1 MDDNLMK
8 KILENNSK
16 LNSMAKA
23 ILVRWKWNENNDY
36 RIFLGLRYGGT
47 TETQFDLNQK
57 YPLNSEEK
65 ITLLVH
71 ADQLATLNRDDKISK
86 IVQLLGD
93 SLWKWEPSK
102 NIEFRNVVDKFLGA
116 GK

>member
-1 MDDNLMK
+1 MK
-8 KILENNSK
+8 KILESNSK

-23 ILVRWKWNENNDY
+23 ILVRWEWSDNKNY

-47 TETQFDLNQK
+47 SETQFDLDQK
-57 YPLNSEEK
+57 YPVNSEEQT
-65 ITLLVH
+65 TLLLYS
-71 ADQLATLNRDDKISK
+71 DQLATLSRDEKISK

-102 NIEFRNVVDKFLGA
+102 NIEFRKVVDKFIGA
-116 GK
+116 EK